1 MPAPNPARHGGAKK
15 KDAMKADGVLERQSE
30 RPLGRYQC
38 GTGAA
43 APDAHAFED
52 NEKRGLD
59 PLRSWSF
66 IRMGKGG
73 ACPFGRNRVGRTCVH
88 VDEPGTMS

>member
-43 APDAHAFED
+43 APDAHAHSKTMRNGGSTLCAHGHSFEWGKVAPVRPG
-52 NEKRGLD
+52 ETEWAGL
-59 PLRSWSF
+59 
-66 IRMGKGG
+66 
-73 ACPFGRNRVGRTCVH
+73 V
-88 VDEPGTMS
+88 